1 MTTHA
6 SNSRA
11 SAQISSSSA
20 REKTLPVGLC
30 GEFSSTRRVRGEKA
44 ARSDASSTSNE
55 GNRSTDVRRTAP
67 ARAIVAA
74 YES

>member
-6 SNSRA
+6 SYSRA
-11 SAQISSSSA
+11 SAHTSSSSA
-20 REKTLPVGLC
+20 RENTFPVGLC
-30 GEFSSTRRVRGEKA
+30 GELSSTNRVREENA
-44 ARSDASSTSNE
+44 ARSEASSTSND

>member
-6 SNSRA
+6 SYSRA
-11 SAQISSSSA
+11 SEQISSSSA
-20 REKTLPVGLC
+20 RENTFPVGLC
-30 GEFSSTRRVRGEKA
+30 GEFSSTSRVRGEKA
-44 ARSDASSTSNE
+44 ARNESSSTAND

-74 YES
+74 